1 MIQPLDKHDVAP
13 LAPIQKA
20 AILESLYM
28 VIAIDRQIE
37 PAEQQRFEV
46 EVRRIPWG
54 LDEDMLTLICEKAR
68 LRVKSTLQREAWMA
82 WIKEIALL
90 LPNLTLREKV
100 IRTMGEIAIDVN
112 SHADQSVRGL
122 INEFGNAF
130 SLTANSLIA
139 LQAEFKQMQ
148 R

>member
-1 MIQPLDKHDVAP
+1 MVAPLDKHDMAV
-13 LAPIQKA
+13 LTPIQKA

-28 VIAIDRQIE
+28 VIAIDRQVE
-37 PAEQQRFEV
+37 PEDQQRFDA

-54 LDEDMLTLICEKAR
+54 LDDDMLTLIREKAR
-68 LRVKSTLQREAWMA
+68 MRVKSTLQREAWMA

-90 LPNLTLREKV
+90 LPNLHVREKV
-100 IRTMGEIAIDVN
+100 VRTMGAIAIDIG
-112 SHADQSVRGL
+112 SQRAQSVRGL

-130 SLTANSLIA
+130 SLTANSLVA

>member
-1 MIQPLDKHDVAP
+1 MIAPLDKHDMAV
-13 LAPIQKA
+13 LTPIQKA

-28 VIAIDRQIE
+28 VIAIDRQVE
-37 PAEQQRFEV
+37 PEDQQRFDA
-46 EVRRIPWG
+46 EVRRIPWD
-54 LDEDMLTLICEKAR
+54 LNEDMLTLIREKAR
-68 LRVKSTLQREAWMA
+68 MRVKSTLQREAWMA

-90 LPNLTLREKV
+90 LPNLHLREKV
-100 IRTMGEIAIDVN
+100 VRTMGAIAFDVG
-112 SHADQSVRGL
+112 SQRDQSVRGL

-130 SLTANSLIA
+130 SLTANSLVA

>member
-1 MIQPLDKHDVAP
+1 MIEPLQEHDMAP

-28 VIAIDRQIE
+28 VIAIDRQVE
-37 PAEQQRFEV
+37 PAEQERFEA
-46 EVRRIPWG
+46 ELRRIPWQ
-54 LDEDMLTLICEKAR
+54 LSDEMLELIREKAR
-68 LRVKSTLQREAWMA
+68 MRVKSTLQREAWQA

-90 LPNLTLREKV
+90 LPNPGLREKV
-100 IRTMGEIAIDVN
+100 IRAMGTLALDVTPHV
-112 SHADQSVRGL
+112 SQSVRGL

-130 SLTANSLIA
+130 SLSANSLIA
-139 LQAEFKQMQ
+139 LQAEFKQMH